1 MFCGKCGSEMK
12 DNARFCPK
20 CGAPVPGYEVSINE
34 IEKINEAEGETTVL
48 AEPGVMQPV
57 DDVKK
62 QPTTPNK
69 PNKPPRKPISKKTK
83 LAIIISSVSVVVVAA
98 IVSCILLLGGR
109 SKKKA
114 VDKFETAFNE
124 ENDDKLLKLMYPKE
138 CHDNADELAEDG
150 RIMDLITWNEELKE
164 EAGDITVSIKD
175 TQDIDSFD
183 DALRSDV
190 ENELLNKLSVEYSEI
205 VVASLEVSFS
215 DADDMDELCSVVM
228 YKIDKTWYILP
239 GAIEL
244 IVDDRKKDDIENAE
258 RIKDTVNM
266 CLANEDAYDSME
278 PYLDVVV
285 SLDELDYMPQAFQD
299 VFNDDLGEIPVI
311 RHKSDGATGFAFM
324 IDEYY
329 SVYVYISSDE
339 SINEWEI
346 APNISD
352 RYDIGEKSSGSE
364 MIAPSDY
371 SYVKLIS
378 EKSPI
383 LGYWQA
389 DNAAMYIGY
398 DVSGGNEGLTVY
410 STEGETIIHT
420 YNGYAMSGGNQML
433 RYESTHDW
441 NSKNFVINV
450 IDDENIE
457 MIYSNY
463 DSGEDITYT
472 YTKGEIT
479 DDALDRFVG
488 VWIPAYE
495 DLDVNSISCE
505 LIHCE
510 SCGFVHDINVE
521 CPTKDKCVSLCTDDK
536 LMYIFPDEGLK
547 YYDGGVGYNLI
558 YYALEGDKM
567 TDNSARIGGG
577 GGVAYSYYREGSSL
591 GDISKILAAYYNYAG
606 DIESKLGYNMA
617 DIDGDGVPEC
627 IVYNDEWGGSGGGY
641 ARVLTYKNDQ
651 VYSCENNYTTT
662 SIYIKSGDNDFCMK
676 YYGSMSELEGLT
688 IYGISDDGF
697 SQKADC
703 YHYFDES
710 AEDFGRYYVN
720 GEETNLDNYNS
731 YVDSLGSYN
740 TLLDADYSSI
750 ADAYDAYSGN

>member
-57 DDVKK
+57 DDVKN

-69 PNKPPRKPISKKTK
+69 PNKPPRKPMSKKTK

-98 IVSCILLLGGR
+98 IVSCMLLLGGR

-215 DADDMDELCSVVM
+215 DADNMDELCSVVM

-244 IVDDRKKDDIENAE
+244 IVDDRKNDDIENAE
-258 RIKDTVNM
+258 RIKDTVNVSI
-266 CLANEDAYDSME
+266 ANEDVYDSME

-299 VFNDDLGEIPVI
+299 VFGEIPVI

-324 IDEYY
+324 IDEDY

-346 APNISD
+346 VPNISD

-420 YNGYAMSGGNQML
+420 YNGYAMSGGNQTL

-450 IDDENIE
+450 LDDENIE

-495 DLDVNSISCE
+495 ELDINSTSYE

-510 SCGFVHDINVE
+510 SCGFVHGTNAE
-521 CPTKDKCVSLCTDDK
+521 CLTKDKCVSLCTDDK

-577 GGVAYSYYREGSSL
+577 GGVEYLYYREGSSL
-591 GDISKILAAYYNYAG
+591 GDISKILAAYYNYAR

-662 SIYIKSGDNDFCMK
+662 SIYIKSGANDFCMK

-710 AEDFGRYYVN
+710 AENFGRYYVN
-720 GEETNLDNYNS
+720 EEETNLDNYNS
-731 YVDSLGSYN
+731 YVDSLGSYD